1 MLNYCSDNY
10 IVGFHLLD
18 GSSNIN
24 AAVSTGSIFGVYSP
38 SAVNEL
44 LSLTFHMATQ
54 KRYTMFIM
62 LLIYCCVFLAALGKT
77 SAMYGEFVLTQE
89 NIEIP
94 RAGKIYSFNEGNYQM
109 WDESLRKYI
118 DELNLTLVQVG
129 NLTRQEFHVEQGWGK
144 GNSKHMPCLVYYSS
158 LYPKFGCH
166 QTKKVIG
173 IPDRYINGFRF
184 TMEPKK
190 K

>member
-1 MLNYCSDNY
+1 
-10 IVGFHLLD
+10 
-18 GSSNIN
+18 
-24 AAVSTGSIFGVYSP
+24 
-38 SAVNEL
+38 
-44 LSLTFHMATQ
+44 
-54 KRYTMFIM
+54 
-62 LLIYCCVFLAALGKT
+62 
-77 SAMYGEFVLTQE
+77 MYGEFVLTQE

-129 NLTRQEFHVEQGWGK
+129 NLTRQGTLEVWSEILTGLCCIVGFTGSAKSKK
-144 GNSKHMPCLVYYSS
+144 GMLRL
-158 LYPKFGCH
+158 LYECVPKSFMLNKVGEE
-166 QTKKVIG
+166 TKKVIG

-184 TMEPKK
+184 TMEAKK

>member
-38 SAVNEL
+38 SA
-44 LSLTFHMATQ
+44 
-54 KRYTMFIM
+54 
-62 LLIYCCVFLAALGKT
+62 GKT

-129 NLTRQEFHVEQGWGK
+129 NLTRQGTLEVWSETLLYSGIYGFCQEQK
-144 GNSKHMPCLVYYSS
+144 RNA
-158 LYPKFGCH
+158 
-166 QTKKVIG
+166 
-173 IPDRYINGFRF
+173 
-184 TMEPKK
+184 
-190 K
+190 